1 MCFLHKFHFEML
13 YVLEWPKNRNWL
25 ALEFPAYSFIKEE
38 GGRQPKGQSL
48 PQIVAVCA
56 VGAGLAPALPSSSLG
71 AFSPCHNLRC
81 LKVRMVPAVNSG
93 RPTESQCS

>member
-1 MCFLHKFHFEML
+1 MCFLHKFHFELL

-25 ALEFPAYSFIKEE
+25 AFEFPAYSFIKEE

-56 VGAGLAPALPSSSLG
+56 VGAGLAPALAGL
-71 AFSPCHNLRC
+71 A
-81 LKVRMVPAVNSG
+81 PA
-93 RPTESQCS
+93 R